1 MDAVKY
7 IKEFNRMCRS
17 YDYCSEGCPLK
28 RGCCILRNPN
38 ADSESIE
45 ALVAIVEKWSEE
57 HPVVTNGMKVWELI
71 PGYVRS
77 TNSRPAKENALL
89 GQIVESE
96 YIELRVRKSWWNA
109 EYKEGEK

>member
-17 YDYCSEGCPLK
+17 YDYCSEGCPLES
-28 RGCCILRNPN
+28 GCCILINPN

-57 HPVVTNGMKVWELI
+57 HPLKTNGM
-71 PGYVRS
+71 
-77 TNSRPAKENALL
+77 
-89 GQIVESE
+89 VEC
-96 YIELRVRKSWWNA
+96 RVQG
-109 EYKEGEK
+109 GEQ

>member
-7 IKEFNRMCRS
+7 LTERVRMCNS
-17 YDYCSEGCPLK
+17 YEHCTDCVFEGGPCGVGVKKLED
-28 RGCCILRNPN
+28 
-38 ADSESIE
+38 AIE
-45 ALVAIVEKWSEE
+45 AVAIVEKWSEE
-57 HPVVTNGMKVWELI
+57 HPLVTNGMKVWELI

-96 YIELRVRKSWWNA
+96 YIELLVSKSWWDE
-109 EYKEGEK
+109 EYKGEE